1 MFSKSW
7 LFMIGVK
14 RKNGCLIIDDALHK
28 CCAQIANENDENAHI
43 LGFGDLLSP
52 QIQANT
58 NIDSISPIILRFYLP
73 C

>member
-1 MFSKSW
+1 
-7 LFMIGVK
+7 MIGVR

-43 LGFGDLLSP
+43 WGFGDLLSP
-52 QIQANT
+52 LAQANT
-58 NIDSISPIILRFYLP
+58 NMNAISPITLRFHLP